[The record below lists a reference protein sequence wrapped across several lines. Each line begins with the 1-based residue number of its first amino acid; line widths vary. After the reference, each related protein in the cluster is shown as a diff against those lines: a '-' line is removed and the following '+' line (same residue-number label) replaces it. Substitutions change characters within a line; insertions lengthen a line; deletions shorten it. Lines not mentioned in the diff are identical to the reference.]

1 MVVQLPDINK
11 KFYDIINQEDW
22 DIELEDVDPNI
33 QNLHKNFITQSDV
46 PFGQM
51 FLPTPLPGVWLS
63 LLLGFDIEN
72 PEEDY
77 G

>member
-22 DIELEDVDPNI
+22 NIELEDVDPNI
-33 QNLHKNFITQSDV
+33 QNLHKNYITQSDV
-46 PFGQM
+46 PLGQM

-63 LLLGFDIEN
+63 IFLGFDIEN

>member
-22 DIELEDVDPNI
+22 DIALEDVDPNI

-46 PFGQM
+46 PLGQM
-51 FLPTPLPGVWLS
+51 FLPTPLPGVWLNIF
-63 LLLGFDIEN
+63 LGFEIEN
-72 PEEDY
+72 PEEDM
-77 G
+77 